1 MCGVVGVLRISA
13 SAPHLDL
20 SALADDMSHTLTHR
34 GPDANGV
41 WVDEAQ
47 GVAFGHRRLSIID
60 LSSTGAQPMVS
71 ASGRYVLTYNG
82 ELYNHPALRVKL
94 EQAGC
99 HFVGTSD
106 TEVLLGAIEHYGLK
120 QALDHLV
127 GMYAFALWDRQDRQL
142 YLARDRM
149 GEKPLYFGVVGGFV
163 VFASEPKA
171 FWVVPGGNRS
181 IDRTVLGAYFHYGF
195 VPGSRSI
202 YTGIYRLLPGTFV
215 RISSEITP
223 MEIHRDL
230 VPNVSSTGID
240 YHRYWHP
247 DQSLDD
253 ASVPML
259 TALDDPD
266 AQLLALLRDSVR
278 RQCVADVPLGA
289 LLSGGIDSSTVV
301 ALMQEASTHRV
312 KTFSI
317 GFEEEA
323 YNEAHHAAL
332 IADRLGTDHTE
343 LYVRHQDA
351 LDVIPNLSRIYDE
364 PFADV
369 SQIPTYLVS
378 KLAKEHVTVALSGD
392 GGDEL
397 FGGYTRYLWSQRI
410 WKTIQKTPIGL
421 RYLISKGVLSIPP
434 DWLQFAYDG
443 LVPVVPR
450 GLRQNNFADKAHKLA
465 GLLTA
470 PSLERIYQH
479 TLQHWPRDPSPVLAV
494 EKGDLRGYL
503 EAYCPPVGSTED
515 MLRADMATYLP
526 DDILTKVDRA
536 SMAVSLE
543 IRVPLLD
550 HTLVEFAQRLPIE
563 MKIMGSKGKWPLRN
577 ILNRYIDEDLYDRPK
592 TGFGVP
598 IGEWLRG
605 PLKDWADDIL
615 AVDRIQRGGYLD
627 AKWVSKRWADHRAG
641 NGNWQYLL
649 WDVLMFE
656 SWRESVDL

>member
-1 MCGVVGVLRISA
+1 
-13 SAPHLDL
+13 
-20 SALADDMSHTLTHR
+20 MS
-34 GPDANGV
+34 P
-41 WVDEAQ
+41 Q
-47 GVAFGHRRLSIID
+47 
-60 LSSTGAQPMVS
+60 
-71 ASGRYVLTYNG
+71 
-82 ELYNHPALRVKL
+82 
-94 EQAGC
+94 
-99 HFVGTSD
+99 
-106 TEVLLGAIEHYGLK
+106 
-120 QALDHLV
+120 
-127 GMYAFALWDRQDRQL
+127 
-142 YLARDRM
+142 
-149 GEKPLYFGVVGGFV
+149 
-163 VFASEPKA
+163 
-171 FWVVPGGNRS
+171 
-181 IDRTVLGAYFHYGF
+181 
-195 VPGSRSI
+195 
-202 YTGIYRLLPGTFV
+202 
-215 RISSEITP
+215 
-223 MEIHRDL
+223 
-230 VPNVSSTGID
+230 
-240 YHRYWHP
+240 
-247 DQSLDD
+247 
-253 ASVPML
+253 
-259 TALDDPD
+259 
-266 AQLLALLRDSVR
+266 
-278 RQCVADVPLGA
+278 
-289 LLSGGIDSSTVV
+289 
-301 ALMQEASTHRV
+301 RV

-397 FGGYTRYLWSQRI
+397 FGGYTRYLWSRRI
-410 WKTIQKTPIGL
+410 WKSIQKTPSGL
-421 RYLISKGVLSIPP
+421 RYLISKGVLGIPP
-434 DWLQFAYDG
+434 DWLQCAYDG
-443 LVPVVPR
+443 LAPVIPK

-465 GLLTA
+465 GLLMA
-470 PSLERIYQH
+470 PSLEKIYQH

-494 EKGDLRGYL
+494 EQGDLRSYL
-503 EAYCPPVGSTED
+503 DTYCPPVNNTGD

-550 HTLVEFAQRLPIE
+550 HRMVEFAQRLPIE
-563 MKIMGSKGKWPLRN
+563 MKIMGGKGKWPLRK

-615 AVDRIQRGGYLD
+615 AVDRIHRGGYLD